1 MDGIKDNL
9 YKRMSK
15 IRNLLCS
22 KSIKK
27 TGKASYDFKV
37 NSIAYEYFELQDFLP
52 DLLRLMDEHGVCS
65 ICNLDTEKSIATL
78 TIINSD
84 NPTERETIQMPI
96 VIPTI
101 TPTQDGKQKKTI
113 QIMQEFGA
121 VYTYARRHLYLAALE
136 IVETN
141 IIDKFGAINRD
152 NPPQKSDKIQT
163 QYPIYKKTS

>member
-27 TGKASYDFKV
+27 TGKASYDFKI

-52 DLLRLMDEHGVCS
+52 SVLALMDEHGVCS
-65 ICNLDTEKSIATL
+65 ICNLDIDKSIATL
-78 TIINSD
+78 TLINSD
-84 NPTERETIQMPI
+84 NPSEREIIQMPI
-96 VIPTI
+96 VIPSV

-152 NPPQKSDKIQT
+152 VPPHKPDKPQT
-163 QYPIYKKTS
+163 QYTTYKKIS

>member
-15 IRNLLCS
+15 IRKLLCC
-22 KSIKK
+22 KNIKK
-27 TGKASYDFKV
+27 TGKASYDFKI

-52 DLLRLMDEHGVCS
+52 TLLELMDEHGVCS
-65 ICNLDTEKSIATL
+65 ICNLDIEKSIATL
-78 TIINSD
+78 TLINSD
-84 NPTERETIQMPI
+84 NPTEKETIQMPI

-101 TPTQDGKQKKTI
+101 TPTPDGKQKKTI

-152 NPPQKSDKIQT
+152 VPPSKSEKMTT
-163 QYPIYKKTS
+163 QYASYKKIS